1 MNVFIKNKE
10 DMQMVEKIMLSDK
23 DYEYLTKGIA
33 SGVGI
38 GTIIGMLLQDIILG
52 FAAGGV
58 IGIILSFVYSYYRK
72 AKSHKKQSC

>member
-1 MNVFIKNKE
+1 
-10 DMQMVEKIMLSDK
+10 MVEKIMLSDK
-23 DYEYLTKGIA
+23 DYEYLTKGLA
-33 SGVGI
+33 GGVGI
-38 GTIIGMLLQDIILG
+38 GIIIGAIAEILG

>member
-1 MNVFIKNKE
+1 
-10 DMQMVEKIMLSDK
+10 MVEKIMLSDK

-58 IGIILSFVYSYYRK
+58 IGLYILIIE
-72 AKSHKKQSC
+72 KQSHIKNKVAEID

>member
-1 MNVFIKNKE
+1 
-10 DMQMVEKIMLSDK
+10 MVEKMMLSDK

-33 SGVGI
+33 AGVGI

-58 IGIILSFVYSYYRK
+58 LGIILAFVYSYYRK
-72 AKSHKKQSC
+72 IKSHKNKVVKID

>member
-1 MNVFIKNKE
+1 
-10 DMQMVEKIMLSDK
+10 MVEKIMLSDK
-23 DYEYLTKGIA
+23 DYEYLTTGIA
-33 SGVGI
+33 SGVVI

-72 AKSHKKQSC
+72 AKSHKKQSCWNRLRWKS

>member
-1 MNVFIKNKE
+1 
-10 DMQMVEKIMLSDK
+10 MVEKIMLSDK

-72 AKSHKKQSC
+72 AKSHKNQSCWNRLRWKS

>member
-1 MNVFIKNKE
+1 
-10 DMQMVEKIMLSDK
+10 MVEKIMLSDK

-58 IGIILSFVYSYYRK
+58 IGIILSFVYSYYWK
-72 AKSHKKQSC
+72 ANSHKKQSCWNRLRWKS

>member
-1 MNVFIKNKE
+1 
-10 DMQMVEKIMLSDK
+10 MVEKIMLSDK

-58 IGIILSFVYSYYRK
+58 IGIILSFVYCYYRK

>member
-1 MNVFIKNKE
+1 
-10 DMQMVEKIMLSDK
+10 
-23 DYEYLTKGIA
+23 
-33 SGVGI
+33 
-38 GTIIGMLLQDIILG
+38 MLLQDIILG

>member
-1 MNVFIKNKE
+1 
-10 DMQMVEKIMLSDK
+10 MVEKIMLSDK

-52 FAAGGV
+52 FAAGVV
-58 IGIILSFVYSYYRK
+58 IVIILSFVYYYYRK

>member
-1 MNVFIKNKE
+1 
-10 DMQMVEKIMLSDK
+10 MVEKIMLSDK

-58 IGIILSFVYSYYRK
+58 IILSFVYSYYRK

>member
-1 MNVFIKNKE
+1 
-10 DMQMVEKIMLSDK
+10 MVEKIILSDK

-38 GTIIGMLLQDIILG
+38 GTLIGLLLEDIVLG

-58 IGIILSFVYSYYRK
+58 IGIIASFIYSYY
-72 AKSHKKQSC
+72 KKIKNEKKINH

>member
-1 MNVFIKNKE
+1 
-10 DMQMVEKIMLSDK
+10 MVEKIMLSDK

-33 SGVGI
+33 S
-38 GTIIGMLLQDIILG
+38 
-52 FAAGGV
+52 GV

>member
-1 MNVFIKNKE
+1 
-10 DMQMVEKIMLSDK
+10 MVEKIMLSDK

-38 GTIIGMLLQDIILG
+38 GTIIGMLKQ
-52 FAAGGV
+52 AVQACSKAGGV